1 MNDCRFELLGDNY
14 TDTSEVPK
22 DEDIY
27 YRCLE
32 CGEIIPS
39 VPKDNIGCRCGNIFI
54 DKDCWRLVVTD
65 IRKLEVLVKRR
76 KNL

>member
-1 MNDCRFELLGDNY
+1 MNDCRFELLGGNY

-54 DKDCWRLVVTD
+54 DEDCWRLVVTD

-76 KNL
+76 RNL